1 MKKDN
6 NGKILLAMLAGAS
19 AGVIA
24 GILMAPETG
33 EATRGNLKKSASKLS
48 KDLESRL
55 QAGMEQ
61 LQSMSTSA
69 GSLLNKVKGGSGDA
83 DVTNTGSNTNATSH
97 LANNPTGGNIEAA
110 GEATPSGAKA
120 PGRGAKA
127 TGGGANTAS

>member
-33 EATRGNLKKSASKLS
+33 EATRGNLKKSASKLG
-48 KDLESRL
+48 KDLESKL

-61 LQSMSTSA
+61 LQSMSAGA

-120 PGRGAKA
+120 PSKGAKT